1 MTCFRRV
8 ALWRVYHPAPGAR
21 CRRPYGLLS
30 FVVKVTVLVGGVGGA
45 RFLLGVQHLLGLG
58 QFESHDTNENEVTAV
73 VNVGDDAWMFGVR
86 ICPDLDTCMYTLG
99 GGIDPERGWG
109 HRNETWNAKEELA
122 AYGVQPD
129 WFGLGDR
136 DLATHLVRSQMLRA
150 GYPLSAVTE
159 ALCARWS
166 PGARLLPATDD
177 RCETHVVITDPEDGE
192 KRAIHFQEW
201 WVRHRA
207 QVPTDSF
214 AFVGADKATAAPG
227 VTDAIESADVVLIA
241 PSNPV
246 VSVGAILNVG
256 GIRGALRSTKAP
268 VIGYSPIIAGKPLRG
283 MADTCL
289 SVIGVPSTS
298 QAVGEHYG
306 ARSATGI
313 LDGWLVHEG
322 DTAEIVGMTVRSVP
336 LLMTDPA
343 ATAEMVRAGMEL
355 AGVAL

>member
-1 MTCFRRV
+1 MSVT
-8 ALWRVYHPAPGAR
+8 
-21 CRRPYGLLS
+21 
-30 FVVKVTVLVGGVGGA
+30 VKVTVLVGGVGGA

-58 QFESHDTNENEVTAV
+58 QFGDSARARVHAHELTAV

-109 HRNETWNAKEELA
+109 HRDETWHAKEELA

-150 GYPLSAVTE
+150 GISAVTGDRG
-159 ALCARWS
+159 AVRPMVARCAVVARQRRSQRNPRRHHRS
-166 PGARLLPATDD
+166 PS
-177 RCETHVVITDPEDGE
+177 DGE

-201 WVRHRA
+201 WVRYRA
-207 QVPTDSF
+207 QVPTHSF
-214 AFVGADKATAAPG
+214 AFVGADTASAGPG
-227 VTDAIESADVVLIA
+227 VVESIETADVVLMA

-246 VSVGAILNVG
+246 VSVGSILNIA
-256 GIRGALRSTKAP
+256 GIRGALRTTTAR

-283 MADTCL
+283 MADECL
-289 SVIGVPSTS
+289 SVIGVDSTS
-298 QAVGEHYG
+298 EAVGTHYG
-306 ARSATGI
+306 ARSGTGI

-322 DTAEIVGMTVRSVP
+322 DHAEIDGVEVRAVP

-343 ATAEMVRAGMEL
+343 TTAEMVRAGFDL
-355 AGVAL
+355 AGLKLDPRQ